1 MCLYLP
7 ENVRVVQFADDT
19 QLLVSGKKCDL
30 PQIID
35 RIERAVE
42 GLYTWFCANR
52 MKLNGSKTQV
62 LVLGT
67 PALIRGMPPV
77 TINVMGTVI
86 PDSRVVKNLGVIMD
100 THLNFRAHIDH
111 ITAK

>member
-1 MCLYLP
+1 MPCSRCSPTTCVCCYRRTFSGRYYLP

-30 PQIID
+30 RQIID

-42 GLYTWFCANR
+42 GLFTWFCANR

-77 TINVMGTVI
+77 AINVMGTVI
-86 PDSRVVKNLGVIMD
+86 PDSCLLG
-100 THLNFRAHIDH
+100 F
-111 ITAK
+111 